1 VNNKTGGSFGYL
13 IGGLAMGSAY
23 PPHSAQ
29 ERLDGSSL
37 DGSSP
42 GCGEYTDDE
51 HMGDS
56 VSLLEENARLRRL
69 VIKLSEIILRNVVD
83 RR

>member
-29 ERLDGSSL
+29 ERLDGSSA
-37 DGSSP
+37 
-42 GCGEYTDDE
+42 GCDEYTDDE